1 MAATKAMLKIF
12 TSLAGTPTASAAL
25 FWQLCANFGSFA
37 SLREIPLI
45 FWLTLM
51 DLITSTVGCGVG
63 LPLEK
68 VGAGVGNGVGLLVSI
83 VGISVGTA
91 VGRGVGLPEGTLDGL
106 DVG

>member
-1 MAATKAMLKIF
+1 MPTKAMLKIV

-25 FWQLCANFGSFA
+25 FLQLFAKFGS
-37 SLREIPLI
+37 SDSRREIPLI

-51 DLITSTVGCGVG
+51 DLITSTVGRGVG

-68 VGAGVGNGVGLLVSI
+68 VGSGVGNGVGLLVSI

-91 VGRGVGLPEGTLDGL
+91 VGTAVGR
-106 DVG
+106 